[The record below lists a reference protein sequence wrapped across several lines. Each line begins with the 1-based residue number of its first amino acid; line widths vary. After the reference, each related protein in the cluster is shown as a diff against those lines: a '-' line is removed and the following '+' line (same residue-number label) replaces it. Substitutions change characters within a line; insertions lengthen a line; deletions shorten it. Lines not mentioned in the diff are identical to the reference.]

1 MKKHFLFLCVA
12 LLLPATFRAASA
24 ATSDTIVVDDFEKG
38 AASWTLNDSEKAAA
52 GVASL
57 VDIVTLPQTRGGAS
71 DGDAARL
78 SFKSG
83 NKAWASAST
92 RVDGAQW
99 AKIGARSLTF
109 WISGDGAATGTEL
122 VLRARYANENG
133 GAPRDESFAVPVK
146 LVNRSW
152 RRVVIPLSDF
162 RNASGPLL
170 PRISGVYL
178 LQFVQRG
185 TWSSRFFT
193 IDQIQVEG
201 SGVPLAQNSPASTR
215 AIDESQTIGGGTT
228 APPESDSAPAVTV
241 KVTADFLTTPAYLK
255 QEKRRSLGRV
265 RTTANVSVGGALP
278 GASAATSYPLLDNST
293 FRLAIKTLGPRYVR
307 LEATAL
313 VDVTSSSRPSFD
325 YSRLVA
331 AAKQVRAIGAAPL
344 ISLGNEPLWGL
355 DARGYAVF
363 AAGAARAVNASNPR
377 NAQLFELAT
386 ATSPSG
392 QTQSDAAARYN
403 VAYTALKTL
412 SKSYR
417 VGGAGYSS
425 TGNGRAA
432 IAAFLKVARG
442 LDFLTVSHF
451 GAFSMQ
457 QNDATLMNAAGDAA
471 PLRAVGKLIDASKFR
486 NAPLFVTSA
495 NLNAT
500 RDASTLVPSD
510 ARNALPLSAA
520 WWLSFLGNN
529 SRVADQIFH
538 NDAVNAEWGLL
549 KLDAQ
554 NDIYGAY
561 PAYYA
566 MWLWNRFA
574 PVGSERVYNTTSDAK
589 TVSVFAVNARGAHNV
604 LLSNNTPRS
613 VSVKLSI
620 RGFPKL
626 RSVLLTQLDDPAQR
640 VRENAALSK
649 SATQTITL
657 KPYAIATV
665 QFLEPPK

>member
-1 MKKHFLFLCVA
+1 MSFRA
-12 LLLPATFRAASA
+12 ARAASA
-24 ATSDTIVVDDFEKG
+24 DTIVVDDFEKG
-38 AASWTLNDSEKAAA
+38 AANWTLNDSEKGTNAAA
-52 GVASL
+52 NAAL
-57 VDIVTLPQTRGGAS
+57 VDIVTLPQTRAGS
-71 DGDAARL
+71 DGEAARI

-83 NKAWASAST
+83 SKAWASAST

-122 VLRARYANENG
+122 VLRARYAGENG
-133 GAPRDESFAVPVK
+133 AAPRDESFAVPVR
-146 LVNRSW
+146 LLNRSW

-170 PRISGVYL
+170 PRLSGVYL

-185 TWSSRFFT
+185 TWNSRFFT
-193 IDQIQVEG
+193 VDQIQVEG
-201 SGVPLAQNSPASTR
+201 SGVPLVQSAPASTR
-215 AIDESQTIGGGTT
+215 IDESQTIGGGST
-228 APPESDSAPAVTV
+228 APPPTDSTPAATV

-293 FRLAIKTLGPRYVR
+293 FRVALKTLGPRYVR
-307 LEATAL
+307 LESTAL

-331 AAKQVRAIGAAPL
+331 AAKQVRAIGAEPL

-363 AAGAARAVNASNPR
+363 AAGAARAVNASNAKT
-377 NAQLFELAT
+377 AQLFELAT
-386 ATSPSG
+386 ATSPAG
-392 QTQSDAAARYN
+392 QTQSNAAAFYN
-403 VAYTALKTL
+403 GAYLALKKL
-412 SKSYR
+412 SKNYR

-425 TGNGRAA
+425 TQNGRAG
-432 IAAFLKVARG
+432 IAAFLKSARG
-442 LDFLTVSHF
+442 LDFLSVSHF

-457 QNDATLMNAAGDAA
+457 QNDAALMNAAADAA
-471 PLRAVGKLIDASKFR
+471 PLRAVGKQIDASKFR
-486 NAPLFVTSA
+486 NAPLFVTAA

-500 RDASTLVPSD
+500 RDASTLVPTD

-520 WWLSFLGNN
+520 WWLTFLGNN

-538 NDAVNAEWGLL
+538 NDSVNAEWGLL

-554 NDIYGAY
+554 NDVYGAY
-561 PAYYA
+561 PSYYA

-574 PVGSERVYNTTSDAK
+574 PVGSERVDNTTSDAK

-604 LLSNNTPRS
+604 LLSNNTPQN
-613 VSVKLSI
+613 VNVKLSI

-626 RSVLLTQLDDPAQR
+626 RAVLLTQLDDPTQR
-640 VRENAALSK
+640 VRENAALPK